1 MDLAAR
7 EAVKPS
13 RFLSLGRISGRIAG
27 GVFVWEGLGLDGV
40 LVCMGLSGHGRE
52 LQKEVDGAFDW

>member
-1 MDLAAR
+1 MRIWLR
-7 EAVKPS
+7 ESKPN
-13 RFLSLGRISGRIAG
+13 LLAG
-27 GVFVWEGLGLDGV
+27 GGFVWEGLGLDGV